1 MEHPFCC
8 DGRLANGG
16 YTRKP
21 HVRHVKGT
29 ISAPSKVT
37 RRFESSRRGAV
48 RTLGVA
54 VSHISSLGVSTCPEE
69 SVDEEACCARTI
81 SRGSINSCWTFSL
94 EREF

>member
-16 YTRKP
+16 YTGKP
-21 HVRHVKGT
+21 HVRHVRGT
-29 ISAPSKVT
+29 ISTPSKVA

-54 VSHISSLGVSTCPEE
+54 VSHISSPGVSTCPAE
-69 SVDEEACCARTI
+69 SVDEEACCAGTI

-94 EREF
+94 GREF